1 MNRRTFVKS
10 ALASAVAIPTI
21 ATGVGFAEAVNTQ
34 VKHVSYTLPNL
45 PKSFDGLRVVFLTD
59 LHHGPYMGLDFITS
73 IVRTTKQLD
82 PDIILHGG
90 DYTLRDAKYI
100 DPLFETLRPLTA
112 TLGSYG
118 VLGNH
123 DYKHSAELTRRGM
136 RRAGIVELQNQTVRL
151 TRGGEVLNLSGVTD
165 LWYGV
170 PDAPTALRD
179 VRPGEACLLLSHN
192 PDFAEK
198 FTDTRPGLM
207 LSGHTHGGQMNV
219 PGMKNP
225 FLPSFYGDKY
235 ARGFVDGPTTK
246 VYVSCGL
253 GLTGLPVRYNCPP
266 ELTLLTLRSPQG
278 A

>member
-10 ALASAVAIPTI
+10 ALASVVAIPTI
-21 ATGVGFAEAVNTQ
+21 AAGIGFAEAVNTQ
-34 VKHVSYTLPNL
+34 VKHVSFTLPNL
-45 PKSFDGLRVVFLTD
+45 PKSFDGLRVAFLTD
-59 LHHGPYMGLDFITS
+59 LHHGPYMGLDFITN
-73 IVRTTKQLD
+73 IVRTTKQLE

-100 DPLFETLRPLTA
+100 DPVFEALKPLTA

-123 DYKHSAELTRRGM
+123 DYKYSADLTRRGM
-136 RRAGIVELQNQTVRL
+136 RRAGIQELQNQTVRL
-151 TRGGEVLNLSGVTD
+151 TRGGEVLNLAGVTD

-170 PDAPTALRD
+170 PDLTTALKD
-179 VRPGEACLLLSHN
+179 VQVGEACLMLSHN

-198 FTDTRPGLM
+198 FKDTRPGLM
-207 LSGHTHGGQMNV
+207 LSGHTHGGQMNL

-235 ARGFVDGPTTK
+235 ARGFVDGPNGK

-266 ELTLLTLRSPQG
+266 ELTLLTLRSSEG
-278 A
+278 C